1 MRHRLNIWQ
10 SGIHSPLRFGFDRG
24 SQFGRLANGCVHSAV
39 SEHTHT
45 SKIKKRR
52 PVNTTSIVKL
62 PFWAYIPSGNSTCV
76 KDMDRHRG
84 GAEHC
89 CSSSAILPGHNR
101 VAPVKRPTL
110 ASDQW
115 LSRAAGPA
123 AEEPSNP
130 RRTPR
135 WRSALHREQLLNG
148 EKKFRTPYKR
158 KRGVHSEIDLTIF
171 VIIII

>member
-1 MRHRLNIWQ
+1 MWESANSQEITSKQKSKVLANVLTSLHCGYCHRLRMRHWLNIWQ
-10 SGIHSPLRFGFDRG
+10 SGIHSPLRFGFERG

-39 SEHTHT
+39 SEHTHI

-62 PFWAYIPSGNSTCV
+62 PSWAYVPSGNSTCV

-101 VAPVKRPTL
+101 VAPVKRPRL
-110 ASDQW
+110 VSDQ
-115 LSRAAGPA
+115 
-123 AEEPSNP
+123 
-130 RRTPR
+130 
-135 WRSALHREQLLNG
+135 
-148 EKKFRTPYKR
+148 
-158 KRGVHSEIDLTIF
+158 
-171 VIIII
+171 